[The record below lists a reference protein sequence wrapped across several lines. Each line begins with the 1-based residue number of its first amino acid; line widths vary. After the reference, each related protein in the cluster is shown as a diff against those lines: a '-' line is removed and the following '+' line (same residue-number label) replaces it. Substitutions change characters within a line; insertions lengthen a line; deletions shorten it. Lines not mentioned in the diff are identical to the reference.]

1 MRYEATVQDRAA
13 IDKWLSEGNKVQV
26 CTPGERTDSEQ
37 ITYTWGKKKKKAVDP
52 KVANKKKAAPKNAK

>member
-1 MRYEATVQDRAA
+1 MRYEVTVQDQAA

-52 KVANKKKAAPKNAK
+52 KVVDKKK